1 MTTTSGNATT
11 TAGGDPA
18 TRIAARLVR
27 DTLDVPAVGDVAGAA
42 REALAPVLARAGLRA
57 GARVAVTAGSRGIA
71 RIDAILR
78 GACEAVRDA
87 GATPFLVAAM
97 GSHGGGTADGQT
109 AMLAHLGVGERSV
122 GAPIESAMDVVEVGT
137 TAAHG
142 IAVAC
147 DARAAGADA
156 IVVVGR
162 VKPHTD
168 FTGTIESGLLKMIT
182 IGLGKATGAARYHAA
197 FARFGYE
204 PIIREAGGL
213 MLERLPI
220 VAGLGIVEDNRGGTH
235 ALEAFAPD
243 ALVAGEER
251 LLRRARELMPK
262 LPFAELDLLIVD
274 RMGKNFSGSGM
285 DTNVT
290 GRAVDGR
297 SQKVPEPV
305 VDQLYVRELSPESDG
320 NATGIGLADFCTR
333 RLADAIDWAATYL
346 NALTAA
352 HPAGARLPI
361 VCDNDRDA
369 IRHAL
374 NAAGVED
381 AAHARVVRIRDT
393 LHIES
398 FAASDAALAEMRGS
412 GRYEIGE
419 PTDALAVYGD
429 ELAPY
434 PGGVLA

>member
-1 MTTTSGNATT
+1 MTTNG
-11 TAGGDPA
+11 
-18 TRIAARLVR
+18 ARLVR
-27 DTLDVPAVGDVAGAA
+27 DTLSVPAIADVRAAARETLARVLAGAA
-42 REALAPVLARAGLRA
+42 LRP

-71 RIDAILR
+71 RIDAILA
-78 GACEAVRDA
+78 GACDAVRAA

-97 GSHGGGTADGQT
+97 GSHGGGTADGQR
-109 AMLAHLGVGERSV
+109 AMLAHLGVTEASA

-137 TAAHG
+137 TAEHA

-147 DARAAGADA
+147 DARAAAADA

-168 FTGTIESGLLKMIT
+168 FTGAIESGLLKMLA
-182 IGLGKATGAARYHAA
+182 IGLGKAAGAARYHAA

-204 PIIREAGGL
+204 TIIREVTAL
-213 MLERLPI
+213 MLQRLPV
-220 VAGLGIVEDNRGGTH
+220 VAGLAIVEDNRGGTH
-235 ALEAFAPD
+235 ALEAFAPGE
-243 ALVAGEER
+243 LVAGEER
-251 LLRRARELMPK
+251 LLRTARELMPK

-297 SQKVPEPV
+297 TQKVPQPV
-305 VDQLYVRELSPESDG
+305 VDQLYVRELSAESDG

-333 RLADAIDWAATYL
+333 RLADAVDWKATYL

-381 AAHARVVRIRDT
+381 AAHARIARVRDT
-393 LHIES
+393 LHIET
-398 FAASDAALAEMRGS
+398 FAASEAALAEMHSG
-412 GRYEIGE
+412 GRYDTGE
-419 PTDALAVYGD
+419 ATDALELRGD

>member
-1 MTTTSGNATT
+1 MTSI
-11 TAGGDPA
+11 D
-18 TRIAARLVR
+18 ARLVR
-27 DTLDVPAVGDVAGAA
+27 DTLDVPAIRDVAAAA
-42 REALAPVLARAGLRA
+42 REALAPVLARAALRA
-57 GARVAVTAGSRGIA
+57 GARVAVTAGSRGVA

-78 GACEAVRDA
+78 GACDAVRDA
-87 GATPFLVAAM
+87 DATPFLVAAM
-97 GSHGGGTADGQT
+97 GSHGGGTGDGQR
-109 AMLAHLGVGERSV
+109 AMLAHLGVSERSV
-122 GAPIESAMDVVEVGT
+122 GAPIESEMDVVEVGT

-147 DARAAGADA
+147 DARAARADA

-168 FTGTIESGLLKMIT
+168 FTGAIESGLLKMT
-182 IGLGKATGAARYHAA
+182 AIGLGKAIGAARYHAA

-204 PIIREAGGL
+204 PIIREVAALL
-213 MLERLPI
+213 MERVPI
-220 VAGLGIVEDNRGGTH
+220 VAGLAVVEDNRGGTH
-235 ALEAFAPD
+235 AIEAFAPD

-251 LLRRARELMPK
+251 LLRTARELMPK

-297 SQKVPEPV
+297 TQKVPEPV
-305 VDQLYVRELSPESDG
+305 VDQLYVRELSAESDG

-333 RLADAIDWAATYL
+333 RLADAIDWGATYL

-381 AAHARVVRIRDT
+381 AAHARVARIADT
-393 LHIES
+393 LHIET
-398 FAASDAALAEMRGS
+398 FAASSAALAAMRDD
-412 GRYEIGE
+412 GRYAVGE
-419 PTDALAVYGD
+419 ATGALSLAGDDLAPFHGAAALA
-429 ELAPY
+429 
-434 PGGVLA
+434 

>member
-1 MTTTSGNATT
+1 MTNI
-11 TAGGDPA
+11 D
-18 TRIAARLVR
+18 ARLVR
-27 DTLDVPAVGDVAGAA
+27 DTLEAPAIADVASGA
-42 REALAPVLARAGLRA
+42 REALAPVLARAGLKP

-71 RIDAILR
+71 RIDEILR
-78 GACEAVRDA
+78 GACDAVRDA

-97 GSHGGGTADGQT
+97 GSHGGGTGDGQR
-109 AMLAHLGVGERSV
+109 AMLAHLGVSERST

-147 DARAAGADA
+147 DARAAAADA

-168 FTGTIESGLLKMIT
+168 FSGEIESGLLKMIT
-182 IGLGKATGAARYHAA
+182 IGLGKAIGAARYHGA
-197 FARFGYE
+197 FARWGYE
-204 PIIREAGGL
+204 PIIREITAL
-213 MLERLPI
+213 MIERLPI
-220 VAGLGIVEDNRGGTH
+220 VAGLAIVEDNRGGTH

-243 ALVAGEER
+243 AIVAGEER
-251 LLRRARELMPK
+251 LLKRARELMPK

-297 SQKVPEPV
+297 TQKVPRPV
-305 VDQLYVRELSPESDG
+305 VDQLYVRELSSESDG

-333 RLADAIDWAATYL
+333 RLADAIDWEATYL

-374 NAAGVED
+374 NAAGVAD
-381 AAHARVVRIRDT
+381 AAHARVARIRDT
-393 LHIES
+393 LHIET
-398 FAASDAALAEMRGS
+398 FAASNAALAELLDD
-412 GRYEIGE
+412 GRYEVGE
-419 PTDALAVYGD
+419 PTDALAVTGD
-429 ELAPY
+429 ELAAF
-434 PGGVLA
+434 PGGVHA

>member
-1 MTTTSGNATT
+1 MTTI
-11 TAGGDPA
+11 D
-18 TRIAARLVR
+18 ARLVR
-27 DTLDVPAVGDVAGAA
+27 DTLEAPGIDDVAGAA
-42 REALAPVLARAGLRA
+42 REALAAVLARAGLRA
-57 GARVAVTAGSRGIA
+57 GARVALTAGSRGIA
-71 RIDAILR
+71 RIDEILR

-87 GATPFLVAAM
+87 GAAPFLVAAM
-97 GSHGGGTADGQT
+97 GSHGGGTAEGQR
-109 AMLAHLGVGERSV
+109 AMLAHLGVTERSA
-122 GAPIESAMDVVEVGT
+122 GAPVESAMEVVEIGT
-137 TAAHG
+137 SAPHG
-142 IAVAC
+142 IAVVC
-147 DARAAGADA
+147 DARAAQADA

-168 FTGTIESGLLKMIT
+168 FGGAIESGLLKMTT
-182 IGLGKATGAARYHAA
+182 IGLGKAIGAARYHAA

-204 PIIREAGGL
+204 TIIREVAGL
-213 MLERLPI
+213 MMERLPI
-220 VAGLGIVEDNRGGTH
+220 VAGLAIVEDNRGGTH
-235 ALEAFAPD
+235 ALEAFASGGI
-243 ALVAGEER
+243 VAGEER

-274 RMGKNFSGSGM
+274 RMGKNFSGAGM

-290 GRAVDGR
+290 GRHVDGR

-305 VDQLYVRELSPESDG
+305 IGQLYVRELSPESDG

-333 RLADAIDWAATYL
+333 RLADAIDWGATYL

-381 AAHARVVRIRDT
+381 AAHARIVRIRDT
-393 LHIES
+393 LHIET
-398 FAASDAALAEMRGS
+398 FAASAAALASMQAG
-412 GRYEIGE
+412 GRYEVGE
-419 PTDALAVYGD
+419 PTDALTVTAD
-429 ELAPY
+429 DLAPY

>member
-1 MTTTSGNATT
+1 MTTI
-11 TAGGDPA
+11 D
-18 TRIAARLVR
+18 ARLVR
-27 DTLDVPAVGDVAGAA
+27 DTLDVPAIRDVAAA
-42 REALAPVLARAGLRA
+42 TREALAPVLARAALRA
-57 GARVAVTAGSRGIA
+57 GSRVAVTAGSRGVA

-78 GACEAVRDA
+78 GACDAVRDV

-97 GSHGGGTADGQT
+97 GSHGGGTGEGQR
-109 AMLAHLGVGERSV
+109 AMLAHLGVSERST
-122 GAPIESAMDVVEVGT
+122 GAPIESEMDVVEVGT

-168 FTGTIESGLLKMIT
+168 FTGTIESGLLKMTT
-182 IGLGKATGAARYHAA
+182 IGLGKAIGAARYHAA

-204 PIIREAGGL
+204 PIIREVAAFL
-213 MLERLPI
+213 MERVPI
-220 VAGLGIVEDNRGGTH
+220 VAGLAIVEDNRGGTH
-235 ALEAFAPD
+235 AIEAFAPD

-251 LLRRARELMPK
+251 LLGTARELMPK
-262 LPFAELDLLIVD
+262 LPFADLDLLIVD

-297 SQKVPEPV
+297 TQKVPEPV
-305 VDQLYVRELSPESDG
+305 IHQLYVRELSPESDG

-381 AAHARVVRIRDT
+381 AAHARVARIADT
-393 LHIES
+393 LHIET
-398 FAASDAALAEMRGS
+398 FAASEAALAAMRDD
-412 GRYEIGE
+412 GRYAIGE
-419 PTDALAVYGD
+419 STDALSLAGD
-429 ELAPY
+429 DLAPFH
-434 PGGVLA
+434 GAAALA

>member
-1 MTTTSGNATT
+1 MTTI
-11 TAGGDPA
+11 D
-18 TRIAARLVR
+18 ARLVR
-27 DTLDVPAVGDVAGAA
+27 DTLDVPAINDVTAAA
-42 REALAPVLARAGLRA
+42 REALAPVLVRARLRP

-78 GACEAVRDA
+78 GACDAVRDA
-87 GATPFLVAAM
+87 GGTPFLVAAM
-97 GSHGGGTADGQT
+97 GSHGGGTGDGQR
-109 AMLAHLGVGERSV
+109 AMLAHLGVSERSA

-137 TAAHG
+137 TDGHG
-142 IAVAC
+142 VAVAC
-147 DARAAGADA
+147 DARAARADA

-168 FTGTIESGLLKMIT
+168 FTGEIESGLLKMT
-182 IGLGKATGAARYHAA
+182 AIGLGKAIGAARYHAA
-197 FARFGYE
+197 FARWGYE
-204 PIIREAGGL
+204 PVIREIAAL
-213 MLERLPI
+213 MFARLPV
-220 VAGLGIVEDNRGGTH
+220 VAGLAIVEDNRGGTH
-235 ALEAFAPD
+235 ALEAYPTDEIA
-243 ALVAGEER
+243 AGEQR

-262 LPFAELDLLIVD
+262 LPFAELDLLVVD

-297 SQKVPEPV
+297 SQKVPQPV
-305 VDQLYVRELSPESDG
+305 IGQLYVRELSAESDG

-333 RLADAIDWAATYL
+333 RLADAIDWDATYL

-352 HPAGARLPI
+352 HPACARLPV

-374 NAAGVED
+374 NAAGVQD
-381 AAHARVVRIRDT
+381 VAHARVARIRDT
-393 LHIES
+393 LHIET
-398 FAASDAALAEMRGS
+398 FAASQAALAGIAND

-419 PTDALAVYGD
+419 PTDALTVSEDGA
-429 ELAPY
+429 LAAF
-434 PGGVLA
+434 GGVLA

>member
-1 MTTTSGNATT
+1 MTTIDA
-11 TAGGDPA
+11 
-18 TRIAARLVR
+18 RIVR
-27 DTLDVPAVGDVAGAA
+27 DTLEAHGIDDVTGAA
-42 REALAPVLARAGLRA
+42 CTALAPVLARARLRP
-57 GARVAVTAGSRGIA
+57 GARVAITAGSRGVG
-71 RIDAILR
+71 RIGEILH
-78 GACEAVRDA
+78 GACDAVREA
-87 GATPFLVAAM
+87 GGVPFLVAAM
-97 GSHGGGTADGQT
+97 GSHGGGTGAGQR
-109 AMLAHLGVGERSV
+109 AMLDHLGVNERTA
-122 GAPIESAMDVVEVGT
+122 GTAIESEMDVVEVGT
-137 TAAHG
+137 TGEHG

-147 DARAAGADA
+147 DARAARADA
-156 IVVVGR
+156 IIVVGR

-168 FTGTIESGLLKMIT
+168 FTGTIESGLLKMT
-182 IGLGKATGAARYHAA
+182 AIGLGKAIGAARYHAA

-204 PIIREAGGL
+204 TIIREVAAF
-213 MLERLPI
+213 MMARAPI
-220 VAGLGIVEDNRGGTH
+220 VAGLAIVEDNRGGTH

-251 LLRRARELMPK
+251 LLRQARELMPK
-262 LPFAELDLLIVD
+262 LPFAKLDLLIVD
-274 RMGKNFSGSGM
+274 RMGKNYSGTGM

-305 VDQLYVRELSPESDG
+305 IDRLYVRELSPESDG

-333 RLADAIDWAATYL
+333 RLADAIDWGATYL

-381 AAHARVVRIRDT
+381 TAHARVARIGDT
-393 LHIES
+393 LHIET
-398 FAASDAALAEMRGS
+398 FAASEAALAAMRDD
-412 GRYEIGE
+412 GRYAIGE
-419 PTDALAVYGD
+419 ATDALTLAGD
-429 ELAPY
+429 DLAPFH
-434 PGGVLA
+434 GAAALA